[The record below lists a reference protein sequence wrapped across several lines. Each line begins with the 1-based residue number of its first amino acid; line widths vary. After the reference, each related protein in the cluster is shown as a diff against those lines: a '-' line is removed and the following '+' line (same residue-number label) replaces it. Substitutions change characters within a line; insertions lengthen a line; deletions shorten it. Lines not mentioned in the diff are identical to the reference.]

1 MQINKLI
8 AVKTGA
14 NKFEFEN
21 PESLKWNGFFDVD
34 TIRLILG
41 NNGSGKTALLCD
53 IASCISSPRS
63 LDRREVYDARKP
75 SSEKLSDQELEGIGV
90 IYFSPVPYRRRLPLR
105 HRFFDASP
113 QFGKVE
119 NFGRVEQ
126 FYQVASD
133 LALNSRLRAE
143 VGYEFELFKTIL
155 VPSLISMSRVNGFA
169 TDASVMK
176 FLSDYDK
183 IEKRRKSV
191 SSNYY
196 ESERLSS
203 RIEGLLD
210 TCVLRLEHHVCSK
223 LPTDQERVVL
233 AALTEVTKKVIDPH
247 RVGRFFF
254 NFYGLVHD
262 PSYKKDEEL
271 FELLNVTYRTTRNYI
286 SARQE
291 GGVRTHPR
299 SYSFAIRSAKEA
311 KDIKKTKA
319 AVEVRWTDQ
328 SSGVRAL
335 VDQFFLLRRAFATM
349 ARKKFNHVLV
359 LIDEGDAYLHL
370 EWQRKYISLLNKFL
384 ATVKSEFGMDIV
396 QVVIATHSP
405 VIAGDFPA
413 CMVTNL
419 DEKITP
425 QNTFAAPL
433 EDIILNSFGT
443 TAIGEFAA
451 NKINELNERLE
462 RGDVSALDMLVLES
476 IGDIGI
482 KEALYPAPERPGQ

>member
-75 SSEKLSDQELEGIGV
+75 SSEKLSDQELENIGV
-90 IYFSPVPYRRRLPLR
+90 IYFSPVPYRRRLPFR
-105 HRFFDASP
+105 HRFSDASP

-233 AALTEVTKKVIDPH
+233 AE
-247 RVGRFFF
+247 
-254 NFYGLVHD
+254 
-262 PSYKKDEEL
+262 
-271 FELLNVTYRTTRNYI
+271 
-286 SARQE
+286 
-291 GGVRTHPR
+291 
-299 SYSFAIRSAKEA
+299 
-311 KDIKKTKA
+311 
-319 AVEVRWTDQ
+319 
-328 SSGVRAL
+328 
-335 VDQFFLLRRAFATM
+335 
-349 ARKKFNHVLV
+349 
-359 LIDEGDAYLHL
+359 
-370 EWQRKYISLLNKFL
+370 
-384 ATVKSEFGMDIV
+384 
-396 QVVIATHSP
+396 
-405 VIAGDFPA
+405 
-413 CMVTNL
+413 
-419 DEKITP
+419 
-425 QNTFAAPL
+425 
-433 EDIILNSFGT
+433 
-443 TAIGEFAA
+443 
-451 NKINELNERLE
+451 
-462 RGDVSALDMLVLES
+462 
-476 IGDIGI
+476 
-482 KEALYPAPERPGQ
+482 